1 MKLTHL
7 LAAAGLAAAVAAPPA
22 QAQAAR
28 VTDTE
33 IVLGSHLDL
42 SGPTAAG
49 MPMLR
54 NAMQMRI
61 DEANEAGGVHGRRLR
76 LVVEDNA
83 LQPQQAV
90 RAVQKFINQDRV
102 FAIINS
108 FGSGPNAAV
117 VKAATD
123 AGVVYYAP
131 WGASAVFRQISG
143 NSPLLVTTVQNYDT
157 TTATGVSWAVKN
169 WGSKKV
175 GYIFQE
181 GPFGD
186 LVRRGLKTALD
197 AHGLTVA
204 AEAGYKPGDI
214 DFSSQVA
221 RMKAAGV
228 DLIVAAT
235 VVRET
240 VGVMSEVK
248 KLNWNDVKV
257 LTTLPGRSTIVAVLG
272 KGAVEGLYGI
282 GGWKLNYAD
291 SAPPEAKKVMDAYKR
306 KFNVD
311 PDENALNAYSYTD
324 WFVKGLQAAGRNL
337 TADGFVKALAGVA
350 QEDFTTYGR
359 MTFTGNHAGP
369 EMVEI
374 DQVKGGR
381 WVPITKPM
389 AGVIK

>member
-1 MKLTHL
+1 MQLTNIL
-7 LAAAGLAAAVAAPPA
+7 SALAATALLSMPLTAPA
-22 QAQAAR
+22 QR

-61 DEANEAGGVHGRRLR
+61 DEANEAGGVNGRKLR
-76 LVVEDNA
+76 LIIEDNA

-90 RAVQKFINQDRV
+90 RATQKFINQDRV

-108 FGSGPNAAV
+108 FGSGPNAAA

-143 NSPLLVTTVQNYDT
+143 NSPLLITTVQNYDS
-157 TTATGVSWAVKN
+157 TTATGVSWALKN
-169 WGSKKV
+169 WNVKKI
-175 GYIFQE
+175 GFIFQE

-186 LVRRGLKTALD
+186 LVRRGLNSAVAGT
-197 AHGLTVA
+197 GVQVA

-228 DLIVAAT
+228 DMILIST
-235 VVRET
+235 VIRET
-240 VGVMSEVK
+240 IGVMAEVK
-248 KLNWNDVKV
+248 KLGWNEVKV
-257 LTTLPGRSTIVAVLG
+257 LTALPGRSTIVAALG
-272 KGAVEGLYGI
+272 KGVVEGLYGI
-282 GGWKLNYAD
+282 GGWKLNYPD
-291 SAPPEAKKVMDAYKR
+291 SAPPEAKKVMDAFKK
-306 KFNVD
+306 KFNLD
-311 PDENALNAYSYTD
+311 ADENALNAYSYTD

-337 TADGFVKALAGVA
+337 TAEGFVKAITGIA
-350 QEDFTTYGR
+350 QEDFTTYAR
-359 MTFTGNHAGP
+359 MSFTNNHAGP

-374 DQVKGGR
+374 DEVKGGR
-381 WVPITKPM
+381 WVAVTKPM
-389 AGVIK
+389 TGLVK

>member
-1 MKLTHL
+1 MKTWRL
-7 LAAAGLAAAVAAPPA
+7 LAAALVALAAAQPA
-22 QAQAAR
+22 IAQR

-61 DEANEAGGVHGRRLR
+61 DEANEAGGVHGRKLK

-108 FGSGPNAAV
+108 FGSGPNAAT
-117 VKAATD
+117 VKTATD

-131 WGASAVFRQISG
+131 WGASAVIRQISG

-157 TTATGVSWAVKN
+157 TTATGLSWGLKN

-175 GYIFQE
+175 GFIFQE

-186 LVRRGLKTALD
+186 LVRRGVKTALE
-197 AHGLTVA
+197 AYGLQLV

-214 DFSSQVA
+214 EFSSQVA

-248 KLNWNDVKV
+248 KLNWNEVKV
-257 LTTLPGRSTIVAVLG
+257 LTVLPGRSTIVAVLG

-282 GGWKLNYAD
+282 GGWKLNYPD
-291 SAPPEAKKVMDAYKR
+291 SAPPEAKKVMEAYKK
-306 KFNVD
+306 KFNTD

-324 WFVKGLQAAGRNL
+324 WFIKGLQAAGRNL
-337 TADGFVKALAGVA
+337 TAEGFVKAQAGVS
-350 QEDFTTYGR
+350 QEDFTTYVK
-359 MTFTGNHAGP
+359 MSFSGNHAGP

-374 DQVKGGR
+374 DQVMGGR
-381 WVPITKPM
+381 WVSVTKPM
-389 AGVIK
+389 TGVVK

>member
-1 MKLTHL
+1 MKLTPL
-7 LAAAGLAAAVAAPPA
+7 LAAACAAATLFSAQPAVA
-22 QAQAAR
+22 QR

-61 DEANEAGGVHGRRLR
+61 DEANEAGGVHGRKLR

-90 RAVQKFINQDRV
+90 RAAQKFINQDKV

-108 FGSGPNAAV
+108 FGSGPNAAT

-123 AGVVYYAP
+123 AGVVVYAP
-131 WGASAVFRQISG
+131 WGASAIIRQVSG
-143 NSPLLVTTVQNYDT
+143 NSPLLLTTVQNYDT
-157 TTATGVSWAVKN
+157 TTATGLSWAIKT
-169 WGSKKV
+169 WGVKKV

-186 LVRRGLKTALD
+186 LVRRGIKTAMD
-197 AHGLTVA
+197 AHGMTLA

-240 VGVMSEVK
+240 VAVGAEVK
-248 KLNWNDVKV
+248 KLGWNDVKV
-257 LTTLPGRSTIVAVLG
+257 LTAIPGRSTIVAVLG
-272 KGAVEGLYGI
+272 KQAVEGMYGI

-291 SAPPEAKKVMDAYKR
+291 SAPADAKKVMEAYKK

-337 TADGFVKALAGVA
+337 TAEGFVKAISGVS
-350 QEDFTTYGR
+350 QEDFTTYGKLS
-359 MTFTGNHAGP
+359 FTGNHVGP

-374 DQVKGGR
+374 DQVKNGR
-381 WVPITKPM
+381 WVTLTKPM
-389 AGVIK
+389 SGVIK

>member
-1 MKLTHL
+1 MKLKHL
-7 LAAAGLAAAVAAPPA
+7 LVAAGLTALGALQPVLA
-22 QAQAAR
+22 QR

-61 DEANEAGGVHGRRLR
+61 DEANEAGGVNGRKLR
-76 LVVEDNA
+76 LVIEDNA

-90 RAVQKFINQDRV
+90 RAVQKFINLDRV

-143 NSPLLVTTVQNYDT
+143 NSPLLITTVQNYDT
-157 TTATGVSWAVKN
+157 TTATGLSWALKN

-175 GYIFQE
+175 GFIFQE

-186 LVRRGLKTALD
+186 LVRRGVKTALD
-197 AHGLTVA
+197 AHGLQLA

-214 DFSSQVA
+214 DFASQVA
-221 RMKAAGV
+221 RMKAGGV

-248 KLNWNDVKV
+248 KLAWNDVKV
-257 LTTLPGRSTIVAVLG
+257 LTVIPGRSTIVALLG
-272 KGAVEGLYGI
+272 KNAVEGLYGI

-291 SAPPEAKKVMDAYKR
+291 SAPPEAKKVMDAYKK

-324 WFVKGLQAAGRNL
+324 WFIKGLAAAGRNL
-337 TADGFVKALAGVA
+337 SADGFVKAISAIS
-350 QEDFTTYGR
+350 QEDFTTYGK
-359 MTFTGNHAGP
+359 MSFTGNHAGP

-381 WVPITKPM
+381 WVSLTQPM
-389 AGVIK
+389 TGVIK

>member
-1 MKLTHL
+1 MKLTPL
-7 LAAAGLAAAVAAPPA
+7 LAAACAAATLFAAQPA
-22 QAQAAR
+22 WAQR

-61 DEANEAGGVHGRRLR
+61 DEANEAGGVHGRKLR

-90 RAVQKFINQDRV
+90 RAAQKFINQDKV

-108 FGSGPNAAV
+108 FGSGPNAAT

-123 AGVVYYAP
+123 AGVVVYAP
-131 WGASAVFRQISG
+131 WGASAIIRQVSG
-143 NSPLLVTTVQNYDT
+143 NSPLLLTTVQNYDT
-157 TTATGVSWAVKN
+157 TTATGLSWAIKT
-169 WGSKKV
+169 WGVKKV

-186 LVRRGLKTALD
+186 LVRRGIKTAMD
-197 AHGLTVA
+197 AHGMTLA

-240 VGVMSEVK
+240 VAVGAEVK
-248 KLNWNDVKV
+248 KLGWNDVKV
-257 LTTLPGRSTIVAVLG
+257 LTAIPGRSTIVAVLG
-272 KGAVEGLYGI
+272 KQAVEGMYGI

-291 SAPPEAKKVMDAYKR
+291 SAPADAKKVMEAYKK

-337 TADGFVKALAGVA
+337 TAEGFVKAISGVS
-350 QEDFTTYGR
+350 QEDFTTYGKLS
-359 MTFTGNHAGP
+359 FTGNHVGP

-374 DQVKGGR
+374 DQVKNGR
-381 WVPITKPM
+381 WVTLTKPM
-389 AGVIK
+389 SGVIK

>member
-1 MKLTHL
+1 MKTWRL
-7 LAAAGLAAAVAAPPA
+7 LAAALVALAAAQPA
-22 QAQAAR
+22 MAQR

-61 DEANEAGGVHGRRLR
+61 DEANEAGGVHGRKLK

-108 FGSGPNAAV
+108 FGSGPNAAT
-117 VKAATD
+117 VKTATD

-131 WGASAVFRQISG
+131 WGASAVIRQISG

-157 TTATGVSWAVKN
+157 TTATGLSWGLKN

-175 GYIFQE
+175 GFIFQE

-186 LVRRGLKTALD
+186 LVRRGVKTALE
-197 AHGLTVA
+197 AYGLQLV

-214 DFSSQVA
+214 EFSSQVA

-248 KLNWNDVKV
+248 KLNWNEVKV
-257 LTTLPGRSTIVAVLG
+257 LTVLPGRSTIVAVLG

-282 GGWKLNYAD
+282 GGWKLNYPD
-291 SAPPEAKKVMDAYKR
+291 SAPPEAKKVMEAYKK
-306 KFNVD
+306 KFNAD

-324 WFVKGLQAAGRNL
+324 WFIKGLQAAGRNL
-337 TADGFVKALAGVA
+337 TAEGFVKAQAGVS
-350 QEDFTTYGR
+350 QEDFTTYVK
-359 MTFTGNHAGP
+359 MSFSGNHAGP

-381 WVPITKPM
+381 WVSVTKPM
-389 AGVIK
+389 TGVVK

>member
-1 MKLTHL
+1 MKTWRL
-7 LAAAGLAAAVAAPPA
+7 LAAALVALAAAQPA
-22 QAQAAR
+22 IAQR

-54 NAMQMRI
+54 NAMQLRI
-61 DEANEAGGVHGRRLR
+61 DEANEAGGVHGRKLK

-108 FGSGPNAAV
+108 FGSGPNAAT
-117 VKAATD
+117 VKTATD

-131 WGASAVFRQISG
+131 WGASAVIRQISG

-157 TTATGVSWAVKN
+157 TTATGLSWGLKN

-175 GYIFQE
+175 GFIFQE

-186 LVRRGLKTALD
+186 LVRRGVKTALE
-197 AHGLTVA
+197 AYGLQLV

-214 DFSSQVA
+214 EFSSQVA

-248 KLNWNDVKV
+248 KLNWNEVKV
-257 LTTLPGRSTIVAVLG
+257 LTVLPGRSTIVAVLG

-282 GGWKLNYAD
+282 GGWKLNYPD
-291 SAPPEAKKVMDAYKR
+291 SAPPEAKKVMEAYKK
-306 KFNVD
+306 KFNTD

-324 WFVKGLQAAGRNL
+324 WFIKGLQAAGRNL
-337 TADGFVKALAGVA
+337 TAEGFVKAQAGVS
-350 QEDFTTYGR
+350 QEDFTTYVK
-359 MTFTGNHAGP
+359 MSFSGNHAGP

-381 WVPITKPM
+381 WVSVTKPM
-389 AGVIK
+389 TGVVK

>member
-1 MKLTHL
+1 MKLTPL
-7 LAAAGLAAAVAAPPA
+7 LAATCAAATLFAAQPA
-22 QAQAAR
+22 WAQR

-61 DEANEAGGVHGRRLR
+61 DEANEAGGVHGRKLR

-90 RAVQKFINQDRV
+90 RAAQKFINQDKV

-108 FGSGPNAAV
+108 FGSGPNAAT

-123 AGVVYYAP
+123 AGVVVYAP
-131 WGASAVFRQISG
+131 WGASAIIRQVSG
-143 NSPLLVTTVQNYDT
+143 NSPLLLTTVQNYDT
-157 TTATGVSWAVKN
+157 TTATGLSWAIKT
-169 WGSKKV
+169 WGVKKV

-186 LVRRGLKTALD
+186 LVRRGIKTAMD
-197 AHGLTVA
+197 AHGMTLA

-240 VGVMSEVK
+240 VAVGAEVK
-248 KLNWNDVKV
+248 KLGWNDVKV
-257 LTTLPGRSTIVAVLG
+257 LTAIPGRSTIVAVLG
-272 KGAVEGLYGI
+272 KQAVEGMYGI

-291 SAPPEAKKVMDAYKR
+291 SAPADAKKVMEAYKK

-337 TADGFVKALAGVA
+337 TAEGFVKAISGVS
-350 QEDFTTYGR
+350 QEDFTTYGKLS
-359 MTFTGNHAGP
+359 FTGNHVGP

-374 DQVKGGR
+374 DQVKNGR
-381 WVPITKPM
+381 WVTLTKPM
-389 AGVIK
+389 SGVIK